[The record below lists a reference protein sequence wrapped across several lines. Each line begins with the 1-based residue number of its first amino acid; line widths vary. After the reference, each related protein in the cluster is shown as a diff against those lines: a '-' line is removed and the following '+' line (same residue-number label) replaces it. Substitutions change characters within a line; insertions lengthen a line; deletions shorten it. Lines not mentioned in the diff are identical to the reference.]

1 MQVKATTPS
10 QAMVHQHGTALPSDK
25 DDRVWDAAPECS
37 ICFTSYDNAF
47 KTPKVLEC
55 THTFCL
61 ECLTRFIT
69 ISPEQEGTQIT
80 CPLCR
85 QPTSVPE
92 SGPPALTTSKDILDQ
107 LPSYQQQEEHL
118 WLDGKR
124 LCYSNPMT
132 PDSVCIYI
140 GGENQENEN
149 RHRER
154 ESCGR
159 RLLHFLGF
167 HGNWKQLLIFT
178 LVLLII
184 FSIILWPI
192 QYILR

>member
-1 MQVKATTPS
+1 
-10 QAMVHQHGTALPSDK
+10 MVHQHGTALPSDK

-118 WLDGKR
+118 WYSHSGIVAGNYCRTLTLNKNCYVQDCIGLDQTAIPSFGVNDLKKK
-124 LCYSNPMT
+124 CP
-132 PDSVCIYI
+132 
-140 GGENQENEN
+140 
-149 RHRER
+149 
-154 ESCGR
+154 
-159 RLLHFLGF
+159 
-167 HGNWKQLLIFT
+167 
-178 LVLLII
+178 
-184 FSIILWPI
+184 
-192 QYILR
+192 

>member
-1 MQVKATTPS
+1 MS
-10 QAMVHQHGTALPSDK
+10 HQHETAPPSGE
-25 DDRVWDAAPECS
+25 DDHVWTAAPECS

-61 ECLTRFIT
+61 ECLTRFIA
-69 ISPEQEGTQIT
+69 ISPEYDGTLIS

-85 QPTSVPE
+85 HPTSVPE
-92 SGPPALTTSKDILDQ
+92 SGPPALSTSQDVLGQ
-107 LPSYQQQEEHL
+107 LPADQQHEEHV

-124 LCYSNPMT
+124 LCYSNPMA
-132 PDSVCIYI
+132 PDSICIYI
-140 GGENQENEN
+140 GGGKQENEV
-149 RHRER
+149 RQEER

-159 RLLHFLGF
+159 RLLRFLGF
-167 HGNWKQLLIFT
+167 YGNWKRLLMLT
-178 LVLLII
+178 VVVLIM